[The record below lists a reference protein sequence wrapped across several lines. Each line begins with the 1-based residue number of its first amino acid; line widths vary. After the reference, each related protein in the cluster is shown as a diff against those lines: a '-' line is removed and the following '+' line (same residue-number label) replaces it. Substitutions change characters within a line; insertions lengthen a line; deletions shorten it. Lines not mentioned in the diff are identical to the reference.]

1 MNEMYRLYRLYCQ
14 FSIEDVARVTKI
26 KKNRLTEIET
36 GKAEPTEVELEKL
49 AALYNISPDRMK
61 LGFNDNFTTIIK
73 QPADASFYNSDS
85 ERDFVIM
92 SITSLTED
100 EKNLIMMYR
109 TSDNKDKKY
118 KQIIGLF
125 IEDED
130 IIIRD

>member
-1 MNEMYRLYRLYCQ
+1 MNEMYRLYRRYCQ
-14 FSIEDVARVTKI
+14 FSVEDVARVTKI
-26 KKNRLTEIET
+26 RKNRLIEIET

-61 LGFNDNFTTIIK
+61 QGFNDNFTTIIK
-73 QPADASFYNSDS
+73 QPADYSFYNSDS

-100 EKNLIMMYR
+100 EKNLIMMLR

-118 KQIIGLF
+118 KQIIDLF

>member
-14 FSIEDVARVTKI
+14 FSVEDVARVTKI
-26 KKNRLTEIET
+26 RKNRLTEIET

-49 AALYNISPDRMK
+49 AALYNISLDRMK

-73 QPADASFYNSDS
+73 QPADYSFYNSDS

-118 KQIIGLF
+118 KQIIDLF

>member
-14 FSIEDVARVTKI
+14 FSVEDVARVTKI
-26 KKNRLTEIET
+26 RKNRLTEIET

-49 AALYNISPDRMK
+49 AALYNISLDRMK

-118 KQIIGLF
+118 KQIIDLF